1 MIFNIIEPADMT
13 YDELVFNAQLTP
25 LPLAHLRVKLI
36 FAQVYSVIKNYSA
49 PFEGA
54 FSVKISPRLGS
65 AGHKRSPAGIKQQ
78 SHKETVDVKHP
89 ALKEAPVLNA
99 RFVICPQW
107 HTDRHASLRAAS
119 ITSPLKNIR
128 CE

>member
-54 FSVKISPRLGS
+54 FSVKISPDSGPQATS
-65 AGHKRSPAGIKQQ
+65 AVPQESSSRVIKKR
-78 SHKETVDVKHP
+78 
-89 ALKEAPVLNA
+89 
-99 RFVICPQW
+99 
-107 HTDRHASLRAAS
+107 
-119 ITSPLKNIR
+119 
-128 CE
+128 